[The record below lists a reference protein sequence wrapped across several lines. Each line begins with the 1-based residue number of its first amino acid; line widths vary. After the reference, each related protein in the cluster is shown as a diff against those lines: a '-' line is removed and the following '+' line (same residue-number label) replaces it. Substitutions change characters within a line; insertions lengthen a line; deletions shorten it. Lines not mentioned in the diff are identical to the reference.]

1 MSQLLIP
8 VKKISSVD
16 FVKHKTKRPTPIASF
31 PTVSSLLTLFSKF
44 FSSFLHSTCSLSD
57 SHRYLA
63 LDEVYH
69 PIRAAIPNYST
80 LRTFLVNFPNAK
92 YGGITLSATV
102 FQTVYAL
109 GPFKNRFYSLQRI
122 NKFILYSLSFS
133 MFVRHY

>member
-1 MSQLLIP
+1 MFRKFILPSLNRGFYSFSLSTP
-8 VKKISSVD
+8 VKKVSSFN
-16 FVKHKTKRPTPIASF
+16 FVKHISKRPTPIASF

-80 LRTFLVNFPNAK
+80 LRTFLLSFTNVK
-92 YGGITLSATV
+92 YGGFTLFADE
-102 FQTVYAL
+102 FQTSYTL
-109 GPFKNRFYSLQRI
+109 GPL
-122 NKFILYSLSFS
+122 
-133 MFVRHY
+133 

>member
-1 MSQLLIP
+1 MSPSTP
-8 VKKISSVD
+8 VKKVSGFN
-16 FVKHKTKRPTPIASF
+16 FVEHIFQWPTPIASF

-80 LRTFLVNFPNAK
+80 LRTFLLVSLIPNT
-92 YGGITLSATV
+92 GVSPSLLMS
-102 FQTVYAL
+102 
-109 GPFKNRFYSLQRI
+109 FKHLMYQVHLRI
-122 NKFILYSLSFS
+122 GSTAYND
-133 MFVRHY
+133 